1 VVLCRRQR
9 ALWDKKKNSWSG
21 FETAQPTSVLRIWTG
36 CYDGMDLNVVHLYVK
51 RALALIEELD
61 EPAEE

>member
-1 VVLCRRQR
+1 
-9 ALWDKKKNSWSG
+9 
-21 FETAQPTSVLRIWTG
+21 
-36 CYDGMDLNVVHLYVK
+36 MDLNVVHLYVK